1 MTPKEQEE
9 RQRVIAVARSW
20 IGTKFHD
27 NARLKGVGVDCAQ
40 LLAAVFAEAGVMTHI
55 DTEHYD
61 PQHFMH
67 RDEERFLSYVLPRA
81 FEIDE
86 KDAKPADFVVYR
98 IGRVFAHGAIVI
110 DPGWPHIL
118 HAYKSEGFVTV
129 GFGDVGE
136 LAPRP
141 RRFFR
146 PLEWER

>member
-27 NARLKGVGVDCAQ
+27 NA
-40 LLAAVFAEAGVMTHI
+40 
-55 DTEHYD
+55 HYD